1 MANYSPAS
9 VQTTTSTLGHLAQ
22 IWYDKV
28 AVENLK
34 ANLPF
39 LEATERRVLPERSGK
54 TIQIFGYQTLP
65 ANTTPGSEGTV
76 GTGIAPTTVT
86 NQTTVQQYFNLALAA

>member
-34 ANLPF
+34 A
-39 LEATERRVLPERSGK
+39 K
-54 TIQIFGYQTLP
+54 
-65 ANTTPGSEGTV
+65 
-76 GTGIAPTTVT
+76 
-86 NQTTVQQYFNLALAA
+86 